1 MSSAQHGTTFSE
13 STMNKG
19 SPVGPTA
26 WRTTH
31 FINGVWS
38 PSGGRTFADTN
49 PFNGETVAQIAAGGR
64 AEAEAAVAAA
74 AAAFPAWAA
83 MPPGERQRLFLK
95 AADITERR
103 LDDIARLMA
112 QENGSSKVFAAFQ
125 IRLSASM
132 LRQAASYGYMSYGD
146 VLRSD
151 VPGRTA
157 IVTRKPLG
165 VVAGFT
171 PWNGAFYLAWRAFL
185 LPMAFGN
192 TTVIKPSELAPMSA
206 GLVHAEILEE
216 AGFPAG
222 SFNVV
227 THAPGDAAAIADV
240 FFESKAVRCINFT
253 GSDKTARMLG
263 ERAGR
268 ALKRMVLEL
277 GGFNPM
283 IVLADADVEQT
294 VKAAT
299 FGAFLH
305 QGQVCMN
312 TRKIYVDRA
321 IHDDFVERLGARVGA
336 LKSGDPV
343 DPSVIIG
350 PLINQSALD
359 QTAAR
364 IRDAV
369 ERGARVVTGGKST
382 GLVFEPTVLA
392 DVPHDAICTTGC
404 DETFGPLLVVEAFDD
419 AEQALAAAQDTP
431 YGLSASIM
439 TGDQARGYAMAQRFD
454 TGIVHINA
462 PTMASEAALPV
473 GGVKDSGWGRSGHY
487 AIEDFTEVR
496 LTTMTDGATHYP
508 F

>member
-1 MSSAQHGTTFSE
+1 
-13 STMNKG
+13 MNEVT
-19 SPVGPTA
+19 SIEPFVR
-26 WRTTH
+26 RTTH
-31 FINGVWS
+31 FINGQWS
-38 PSGGRTFADTN
+38 DPAGRTFPDVN
-49 PFNGETVAQIAAGGR
+49 PFNGEVIAEIAAGGR

-83 MPPGERQRLFLK
+83 MPPAERQRLFLK

-103 LDDIARLMA
+103 LDEIARLMA
-112 QENGSSKVFAAFQ
+112 IEGGASKPYAAFQ
-125 IRLSASM
+125 IKLSAAM
-132 LRQAASYGYMSYGD
+132 LRQAANYGYMSQGD
-146 VLRSD
+146 VMRSD
-151 VPGRTA
+151 NPGRLA
-157 IVTRKPLG
+157 LVTRKPLG

-192 TTVIKPSELAPMSA
+192 TTVIKPSELSPMSA

-216 AGFPAG
+216 AKFPAG

-227 THAPGDAAAIADV
+227 THAPGEAAAVADV
-240 FFESKAVRCINFT
+240 FFESRAVRCINFT
-253 GSDKTARMLG
+253 GSDKTARILG

-283 IVLADADVEQT
+283 IVLADADVDET

-299 FGAFLH
+299 FGAFVH

-312 TRKIYVDRA
+312 TRKIYVDRS
-321 IHDDFVERLGARVGA
+321 IHDDFVAKLATRVGA
-336 LKSGDPV
+336 LKMGNPAE
-343 DPSVIIG
+343 PGVIIG
-350 PLINQSALD
+350 PLINQAAVD

-364 IRDAV
+364 VRDALD
-369 ERGARVVTGGKST
+369 RGATLVTGGKSE
-382 GLVFEPTVLA
+382 GLVFEPTILTN
-392 DVPHDAICTTGC
+392 VPKDAVCTSGC
-404 DETFGPLLVVEAFDD
+404 DETFGPMLVVEAFDD
-419 AEQALAAAQDTP
+419 AEAALAAAQDTP

-439 TGDQARGYAMAQRFD
+439 TRDHARGLDMAQRLD
-454 TGIVHINA
+454 AGIVHINA

-487 AIEDFTEVR
+487 SVEDFTEAR
-496 LTTMTDGATHYP
+496 LITMTNGPSFYP

>member
-1 MSSAQHGTTFSE
+1 MRV
-13 STMNKG
+13 K
-19 SPVGPTA
+19 
-26 WRTTH
+26 
-31 FINGVWS
+31 
-38 PSGGRTFADTN
+38 
-49 PFNGETVAQIAAGGR
+49 
-64 AEAEAAVAAA
+64 
-74 AAAFPAWAA
+74 
-83 MPPGERQRLFLK
+83 
-95 AADITERR
+95 
-103 LDDIARLMA
+103 
-112 QENGSSKVFAAFQ
+112 
-125 IRLSASM
+125 M
-132 LRQAASYGYMSYGD
+132 LRQAASYGYMPYGD

-206 GLVHAEILEE
+206 GLIHAEILEE

-227 THAPGDAAAIADV
+227 THAPGEAAAVADV
-240 FFESKAVRCINFT
+240 FFESRAVRCINFT

-268 ALKRMVLEL
+268 ALNRMVVEL
-277 GGFNPM
+277 GGLNPM
-283 IVLADADVEQT
+283 IVLDDADVAQT

-312 TRKIYVDRA
+312 TRKIYVDRK
-321 IHDDFVERLGARVGA
+321 IHDDFVEKLGARVGA
-336 LKSGDPV
+336 LKVGNPA
-343 DPSVIIG
+343 DPSVIVG
-350 PLINQSALD
+350 PLINQAAVD

-364 IRDAV
+364 VRDALD
-369 ERGARVVTGGKST
+369 RGARLVTGGKAE
-382 GLVFEPTVLA
+382 GLVYEPTVLA
-392 DVPHDAICTTGC
+392 NVPADAVCTTGA

-419 AEQALAAAQDTP
+419 PEAALAQAQDTP

-439 TGDQARGYAMAQRFD
+439 TGDHARGFDMAQRFD
-454 TGIVHINA
+454 SGIVHVNA

-473 GGVKDSGWGRSGHY
+473 GGTKDSGWGRSGY
-487 AIEDFTEVR
+487 YSMEDFTEVR
-496 LTTMTDGATHYP
+496 LTTMTNGPSVYP